1 MTPGAIRDFHA
12 VLSGAFKQAMV
23 WGWISHNRCR

>member
-1 MTPGAIRDFHA
+1 MTPSAIRDIHA

-23 WGWISHNRCR
+23 WGWISHTQSR